1 VSLTTQQE
9 LVACLIATS
18 GKPLKDIAKQ
28 IGTTT
33 EQLKR
38 WLKDPDFAERVLLE
52 KEDYLEQ
59 IRRVGI
65 ASRIHRIRNYNEIFD
80 RLDSAIRAR
89 EKDHPSGVMR
99 KNKDGELIIDG
110 KLLSEIREYMKA
122 MATEVGDL
130 DELPTDTTP
139 KKVLIG
145 IPIDAI

>member
-1 VSLTTQQE
+1 LTGSTR
-9 LVACLIATS
+9 
-18 GKPLKDIAKQ
+18 
-28 IGTTT
+28 
-33 EQLKR
+33 QLG
-38 WLKDPDFAERVLLE
+38 PER
-52 KEDYLEQ
+52 KI
-59 IRRVGI
+59 IRR
-65 ASRIHRIRNYNEIFD
+65 ASCE
-80 RLDSAIRAR
+80 
-89 EKDHPSGVMR
+89 

>member
-1 VSLTTQQE
+1 
-9 LVACLIATS
+9 LIATS

-145 IPIDAI
+145 IPIDSI

>member
-1 VSLTTQQE
+1 
-9 LVACLIATS
+9 VACLIATS
-18 GKPLKDIAKQ
+18 GKPIRTIA
-28 IGTTT
+28 
-33 EQLKR
+33 EQAGLSTPTIKK
-38 WLKDPDFAERVLLE
+38 WFEDPDFADRVRLE

-145 IPIDAI
+145 IPIDSI

>member
-1 VSLTTQQE
+1 
-9 LVACLIATS
+9 LIATS

-99 KNKDGELIIDG
+99 KKQ
-110 KLLSEIREYMKA
+110 RW
-122 MATEVGDL
+122 
-130 DELPTDTTP
+130 
-139 KKVLIG
+139 
-145 IPIDAI
+145 

>member
-1 VSLTTQQE
+1 M
-9 LVACLIATS
+9 IATS

-145 IPIDAI
+145 IPIDSI